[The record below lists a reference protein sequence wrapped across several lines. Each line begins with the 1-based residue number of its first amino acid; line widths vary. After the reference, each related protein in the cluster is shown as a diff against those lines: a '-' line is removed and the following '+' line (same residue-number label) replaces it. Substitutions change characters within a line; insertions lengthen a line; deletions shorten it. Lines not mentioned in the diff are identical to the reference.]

1 METNQF
7 ICFENQLTGFYI
19 GIAKDVTNSFTT
31 VLIKYFG
38 GLYGNMETKYLPIMH
53 NPYTP

>member
-19 GIAKDVTNSFTT
+19 GIAKDVTNSFT